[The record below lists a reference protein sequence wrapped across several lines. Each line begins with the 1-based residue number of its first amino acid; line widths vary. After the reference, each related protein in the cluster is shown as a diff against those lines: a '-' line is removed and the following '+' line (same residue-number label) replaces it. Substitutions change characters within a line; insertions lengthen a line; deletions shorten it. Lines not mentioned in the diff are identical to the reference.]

1 VGDSW
6 IRVSHGCAPMTE
18 ESSGSTR
25 GSYVS
30 TRMQCPQESATF
42 WHSSRPSC
50 LVGPL
55 EHAGGVMASLDPYH
69 LGLVLAVLW
78 HTGWGSGPTGIP
90 QSFDNRELDPRKTRL
105 ASAGDD

>member
-1 VGDSW
+1 
-6 IRVSHGCAPMTE
+6 MTE
-18 ESSGSTR
+18 ESSGWMH
-25 GSYVS
+25 GSYGS
-30 TRMQCPQESATF
+30 THMQCPQESATF

-50 LVGPL
+50 LVAL
-55 EHAGGVMASLDPYH
+55 EHVGGRMASLDPYH

-105 ASAGDD
+105 ASARDD